1 MKIPPNLV
9 LIALGAMAISGC
21 AASNSKYP
29 SLSIRDFERGQGSF
43 DAPQGSAPIDIAPLP
58 QDKAARIIALM
69 DQLRSSHA
77 RFMAEAPGARNA
89 VVAGAGSAAGDDRWA
104 AAQVAL
110 ASLDS
115 ERSQAAV
122 ALADLDL
129 MFADTSLAVERIEE
143 VASARE
149 EAVARLREQDAILAE
164 LRGAL
169 GN

>member
-1 MKIPPNLV
+1 MKIPFNLFV
-9 LIALGAMAISGC
+9 LVFGASAISGC
-21 AASNSKYP
+21 AASNSTYP

-43 DAPQGSAPIDIAPLP
+43 DAPRGSAPVEIAPLP
-58 QDKAARIIALM
+58 QDKAARIVALLE
-69 DQLRSSHA
+69 QLRASHA
-77 RFMAEAPGARNA
+77 RFLSEAPGARSA
-89 VVAGAGSAAGDDRWA
+89 VVAGAGSAVGEDRWA
-104 AAQVAL
+104 AAQIAL

-129 MFADTSLAVERIEE
+129 MIADTALAVERIED
-143 VASARE
+143 VATARE

-169 GN
+169 DN